1 VTLAATNETTI
12 GSSDATK
19 DDQTESGWYINLE
32 QPYTDTDGKL
42 AGYNVQGERMVT
54 PNQFQG
60 SLLVGTSRI
69 PTATDPCN
77 PSGSGWIMSIEPF
90 TGTNPDP
97 AFFDIN
103 GDGAINGSDSVTV
116 VLPDGT
122 KVQSNASGVGFVSLP
137 NNPIFVGGNM
147 LTSYDN
153 GDTGSF
159 FTGGAGANLQRV
171 SWRELINQ

>member
-1 VTLAATNETTI
+1 
-12 GSSDATK
+12 
-19 DDQTESGWYINLE
+19 
-32 QPYTDTDGKL
+32 
-42 AGYNVQGERMVT
+42 
-54 PNQFQG
+54 
-60 SLLVGTSRI
+60 
-69 PTATDPCN
+69 
-77 PSGSGWIMSIEPF
+77 MSIEPF

-103 GDGAINGSDSVTV
+103 GDGAINDSDKITV
-116 VLPDGT
+116 VLADGT
-122 KVQSNASGVGFVSLP
+122 KVQSNAAGVGFVSLP

-159 FTGGAGANLQRV
+159 FTGGSGANVQRV